1 MEKLLRQNQILSLI
15 HREAIHSQ
23 RALRRRLRRL
33 RIDVTQATLSRD
45 LKELHLVRTPSGYK
59 PLPGAPEGTAVAT
72 GLALAV
78 RDFLLEVR
86 SAANLLV
93 VKTPAGAAPALAAA
107 LDNERWPEIVGTI
120 AGDDTVLVITPTRKS
135 ALAIEKRI
143 REAVA

>member
-1 MEKLLRQNQILSLI
+1 
-15 HREAIHSQ
+15 
-23 RALRRRLRRL
+23 
-33 RIDVTQATLSRD
+33 
-45 LKELHLVRTPSGYK
+45 
-59 PLPGAPEGTAVAT
+59 
-72 GLALAV
+72 
-78 RDFLLEVR
+78 
-86 SAANLLV
+86 LV